1 MKFEHGAGL
10 TDPPEPHPRSIDAA
24 TPRPRAGPGD
34 VITTLRHFAIVT
46 YAVPPVRLVGVV
58 DERFDLDTVPVHGH
72 ERALISVVPFEDED
86 FRWAAS
92 DGPRWRFGQT
102 NYRIYVR
109 DRQTGRRA
117 VWFLGTTLGS
127 WRVVYPRYVWRLPW
141 HYGRFAISCELDAG
155 GRYTTYRI
163 ETRSRWAPLEL
174 ELDHQPDAPIELA
187 GFADVATGLDVLTH
201 PLEGFYR
208 RRDRHLGSYSVWHD
222 RLTPTPGRV
231 RRARIGLLDRLGIV
245 PFAEQ
250 AAAHSVLIQERTEFQ
265 IHLPPRR
272 C

>member
-1 MKFEHGAGL
+1 MTEPPVSDAGQ
-10 TDPPEPHPRSIDAA
+10 
-24 TPRPRAGPGD
+24 RPRTKASD
-34 VITTLRHFAIVT
+34 VVTTLRHFAIVT
-46 YAVPPVRLVGVV
+46 YAIPPERLAGLV
-58 DERFDLDTVPVHGH
+58 DERFALDTVEIDGRA
-72 ERALISVVPFEDED
+72 RALISIVPFEDED

-127 WRVVYPRYVWRLPW
+127 WRVVVPRYWWRLPW
-141 HYGRFAISCELDAG
+141 HYGRFSFACEADDD
-155 GRYTTYRI
+155 GRYTTYRV
-163 ETRSRWAPLEL
+163 ETTSRWAPLLL
-174 ELDHQPDAPIELA
+174 ELDHHPDAPLA
-187 GFADVATGLDVLTH
+187 LSGFADAATALDVLTH
-201 PLEGFYR
+201 PLDGFFR
-208 RRDRHLGSYSVWHD
+208 RRDGRLGTYSVWHE
-222 RLTPTPGRV
+222 RLTPTPGRI
-231 RRARIGLLDRLGIV
+231 RQARIGLLDRLGIV

-250 AAAHSVLIQERTEFQ
+250 ADAHSVLIQERTEFQ

>member
-1 MKFEHGAGL
+1 MTALPMLDE
-10 TDPPEPHPRSIDAA
+10 S
-24 TPRPRAGPGD
+24 PRPAAKPGD

-46 YAVPPVRLVGVV
+46 YAIPTERLAGLI
-58 DERFDLDTVPVHGH
+58 DDRFALDTVDIDGQP
-72 ERALISVVPFEDED
+72 RALISVVPFEDED

-109 DRQTGRRA
+109 DQQTGRRA

-127 WRVVYPRYVWRLPW
+127 WRVVVPRYWWRLPW
-141 HYGRFAISCELDAG
+141 HYGRFTFDCEPSGDG
-155 GRYTTYRI
+155 HYTSYRV
-163 ETRSRWAPLEL
+163 ETKSRWAPLLL
-174 ELDHQPDAPIELA
+174 ELDSVPEASLALA
-187 GFADVATGLDVLTH
+187 GFADTATALDVLTH
-201 PLEGFYR
+201 PLDGFFR
-208 RRDRHLGSYSVWHD
+208 RRDGHLGTYSVWHE

-231 RRARIGLLDRLGIV
+231 RRARIGLLDRLGLV

-250 AAAHSVLIQERTEFQ
+250 AEAHSVLIQERTEFQ

>member
-1 MKFEHGAGL
+1 MRDL
-10 TDPPEPHPRSIDAA
+10 PES
-24 TPRPRAGPGD
+24 PRPRAKPND

-46 YAVPPVRLVGVV
+46 YAVPPERVAGLVH
-58 DERFDLDTVPVHGH
+58 ERFPLDTIRIGGH
-72 ERALISVVPFEDED
+72 ERALVSVVPFEDED

-109 DRQTGRRA
+109 DRHTGRRA

-127 WRVVYPRYVWRLPW
+127 WRVVVPRYLWRLPW
-141 HYGRFAISCELDAG
+141 HYGRFTIACEQVAD
-155 GRYTTYRI
+155 GRYSTYRI
-163 ETRSRWAPLEL
+163 ETRSRWAPLVL
-174 ELDHQPDAPIELA
+174 ELDHDPGAPLTLP
-187 GFADVATGLDVLTH
+187 GFEDTAAALDVLTH
-201 PLEGFYR
+201 PLDGFYG
-208 RRDRHLGSYSVWHD
+208 RRDGHLGSYTVWHE
-222 RLTPTPGRV
+222 RLAPTPGRV
-231 RRARIGLLDRLGIV
+231 RHARIGLLDRLGIV

-250 AAAHSVLIQERTEFQ
+250 ADAHSVLIQPRTEFQ